1 MNGISHSY
9 QKLKGFY
16 KGILDLGPKFI
27 RDEKIVERLT
37 REHISV
43 HEMESRAEE

>member
-16 KGILDLGPKFI
+16 KGVLNLGLEFI
-27 RDEKIVERLT
+27 RDAKVEDWLT
-37 REHISV
+37 RGHI
-43 HEMESRAEE
+43 